1 MFKCVEFPFK
11 GLKLWSYLCNQS
23 DKVLKDLQ
31 LLPLQGIMGSQFDSQ
46 QVVEGWLQ
54 ISCVH
59 LRPAERQKQVY
70 WWSTDSLKWA
80 EPSRS
85 DRVSDL
91 SKSLQGSV
99 LCLSSSAPIWP
110 PLELLLLPDF
120 NLRWTPGNVLNKEE
134 KKKRN
139 RFCLKKKNEK
149 WKGCVCVCVHSC
161 TPIFVRTSSLHLE
174 SEDILSDL
182 HFKDCLRVQIWFNG

>member
-1 MFKCVEFPFK
+1 MWQWKDSIIFKCVEFPFK

-23 DKVLKDLQ
+23 DKVLEDLK

-59 LRPAERQKQVY
+59 LWPAERQKY
-70 WWSTDSLKWA
+70 RWSADSSNWA

-99 LCLSSSAPIWP
+99 LCLSGSAPIWP
-110 PLELLLLPDF
+110 PLELLPDF

-139 RFCLKKKNEK
+139 RFWLKKKDEE
-149 WKGCVCVCVHSC
+149 G
-161 TPIFVRTSSLHLE
+161 
-174 SEDILSDL
+174 
-182 HFKDCLRVQIWFNG
+182 